1 MKKPDLW
8 GILFPRRCPVCHE
21 IVEEREE
28 LACGICRLKLPYVR
42 GAVCQRCGKPLA
54 FDEQEYCLDCGRRTH
69 FYQQGRAPFVYDE
82 VLRRSISCFKYRGRR
97 EYAAFYA
104 EEILKRYARTILLW
118 QAEALVPIPLH
129 SSRRRKRGFNQ
140 AELLAKELSR
150 RSGIPMERRLLIRK
164 KRTKAQKDLNDRER
178 ISNLKNA
185 FSVREGKIPYKKIIL
200 VDDIYT
206 TGSTVEE
213 AARILKENGVQTVY
227 FLSICVGRG
236 C

>member
-1 MKKPDLW
+1 MRKPDLW

-21 IVEEREE
+21 IVEEKGE
-28 LACGICRLKLPYVR
+28 LACDICRLQLPYVR
-42 GAVCQRCGKPLA
+42 EPVCQRCGKPLA
-54 FDEQEYCLDCGRRTH
+54 AEEQEYCLDCGRRTH
-69 FYQQGRAPFVYDE
+69 FYRQGRAPFVYDE
-82 VLRRSISCFKYRGRR
+82 VMRRSISYFKYRGRR

-104 EEILKRYARTILLW
+104 EEILKRYAGTILLW
-118 QAEALVPIPLH
+118 KAEALVPIPLH
-129 SSRRRKRGFNQ
+129 GSRRRKRGFNQ

-150 RSGIPMERRLLIRK
+150 RSGIPMEGRLLIRK
-164 KRTKAQKDLNDRER
+164 KRTKPQKELNDRER

-185 FSVREGKIPYKKIIL
+185 FSVRKGKISYQKIIL